1 MPLQSA
7 TPAPAVLDDFLA
19 RAPLSNSYPP
29 TVLVFLRSDCPWCA
43 SEVPRLSEVFGRLS
57 KLAVRALGIAG
68 GSDSPA
74 TATLFAQEKA
84 LSFPVVADEN
94 GELRAAFAIERVPS
108 VVVIN
113 SSGLIERTFEG
124 VTEQL
129 AGILA
134 QTLSAV
140 ANNATPPQYNMV
152 GNGCAP

>member
-7 TPAPAVLDDFLA
+7 TPAPAVLDEFLA
-19 RAPLSNSYPP
+19 RAPVSGSNHP

-43 SEVPRLSEVFGRLS
+43 SEVPRLSEVFGRLQ
-57 KLAVRALGIAG
+57 KLELRALGIAG
-68 GSDSPA
+68 GADSPA
-74 TATLFAQEKA
+74 TAARWAEEKA
-84 LSFPVVADEN
+84 LIFPVVADER

-113 SSGLIERTFEG
+113 RAGLVERTFEG

-129 AGILA
+129 AGIVA

-140 ANNATPPQYNMV
+140 ANDATPPQYNMV

>member
-1 MPLQSA
+1 MQSA

-19 RAPLSNSYPP
+19 RAPLSNSNPP

-43 SEVPRLSEVFGRLS
+43 SEVPRLSDVFGRMS
-57 KLAVRALGIAG
+57 KLELRVLGIAG
-68 GSDSPA
+68 GTDSPA
-74 TATLFAQEKA
+74 TATRFAQEKA
-84 LSFPVVADEN
+84 LNFPVVADES
-94 GELRAAFAIERVPS
+94 GELRSAFAIERVPS

-129 AGILA
+129 TGIVA

-140 ANNATPPQYNMV
+140 ASDATPPQYNMV